1 MRMLM
6 AADICFARLPM
17 LSVTVLR
24 LCRGSA
30 TCGLDSDMTVPLG
43 SLFGLGTTFDHIPD
57 LEFDLQV
64 CKTKLFDYGISVDD
78 FCFGALVT
86 ASDGVPTD
94 SIADSRV
101 EALI

>member
-1 MRMLM
+1 MQFCR
-6 AADICFARLPM
+6 ARTKIIRILQ
-17 LSVTVLR
+17 
-24 LCRGSA
+24 C
-30 TCGLDSDMTVPLG
+30 
-43 SLFGLGTTFDHIPD
+43 D
-57 LEFDLQV
+57 LHHFSKAHNNLIQI